1 MSTMRAS
8 DDVLKQRRILTA
20 HRGGKSVSPP
30 PSRQRNVAT
39 AHRVST
45 PPRSP
50 FTANGSASGRK
61 IVRAARVQRPVVPPR
76 YSTSAMPF
84 TESASGSNKNLTP
97 HGQRT
102 LRAARREDDSPRPP
116 LPCQTPP
123 RPPAKRNSIN
133 AASASWEKS
142 MKAALMYVAM
152 TGSQATNSNENR
164 SSNRS

>member
-1 MSTMRAS
+1 MRAS

-30 PSRQRNVAT
+30 PSRQRNVAM
-39 AHRVST
+39 AHRVSP

-50 FTANGSASGRK
+50 FTANGGASGRK
-61 IVRAARVQRPVVPPR
+61 IVRAARVQRPAVPSK
-76 YSTSAMPF
+76 YSTSTVPF
-84 TESASGSNKNLTP
+84 TEAGSNKNLTP

-102 LRAARREDDSPRPP
+102 LRAARPEDDSPSPP
-116 LPCQTPP
+116 SPCKTPP

-133 AASASWEKS
+133 AASACWEKS

-152 TGSQATNSNENR
+152 NR